1 MVSKIYRFSSEQG
14 KTAISYDLIVTLT
27 GEGKSKNN
35 ISRNKPV
42 NNDAPVKTFQ
52 DFLFV
57 EQNLKSARGTIYIY
71 IRIEQNKNCTTRTFP
86 SRNNWT
92 INEEIAADLWRLAQF
107 LARSISIRCNDSR
120 NDFREPRTIFSR
132 SNAIFLSFSAWL
144 QVVTRTLFDS

>member
-71 IRIEQNKNCTTRTFP
+71 IRIEQNKNCTTRTFL
-86 SRNNWT
+86 SRNN
-92 INEEIAADLWRLAQF
+92 
-107 LARSISIRCNDSR
+107 
-120 NDFREPRTIFSR
+120 
-132 SNAIFLSFSAWL
+132 
-144 QVVTRTLFDS
+144 